1 MDRVKLYE
9 NRFSPVV
16 NPYQG
21 QIINIRNA
29 HDGEHYVL
37 SDEDWRN
44 KPMMW
49 NTMFQ
54 YLYFINAL
62 SNGNIVAEN
71 NITEKSPE
79 GFSVDLS
86 KNMCG
91 FRMITSRGLTT

>member
-1 MDRVKLYE
+1 MMASTMYL
-9 NRFSPVV
+9 
-16 NPYQG
+16 
-21 QIINIRNA
+21 
-29 HDGEHYVL
+29 L

-71 NITEKSPE
+71 NITEKVQKAFLWIYP
-79 GFSVDLS
+79 